1 MPAMRAQAGV
11 MGMTVVE
18 ENFRYASAP
27 ERRERLVQFI
37 ADQGYCTITELSRAF
52 AVSEMTIRRD
62 VLRLVE
68 QDKVRGFRGGVG
80 SLSRQ
85 DMGGS
90 DYNFRAITMGEAKH
104 AIALKAV
111 DMVGPA
117 SVIALDAGTT
127 TNQVA
132 SLLPTDHAVKVVTHS
147 FPVVSSLVGNA
158 GVEVSCLGGILHPES
173 LSFDGP
179 ATLAAI
185 SNLQVETLF
194 LAASGMSER
203 GVFCGNGF
211 DAITKRALIDVAERV
226 VLLADSSKFLN
237 SAMVKICGW
246 DKVDRVII
254 DDGINEDQERMLEQ
268 HEVDVVKVEIIASK
282 SANAA
287 NTVAL
292 GAVL

>member
-1 MPAMRAQAGV
+1 
-11 MGMTVVE
+11 MTVAE
-18 ENFRYASAP
+18 ENFRYTSAP
-27 ERRERLVQFI
+27 ERRERLMQFI

-52 AVSEMTIRRD
+52 TVSEMTIRRD

-68 QDKVRGFRGGVG
+68 QGKVRGFRGGVG

-85 DMGGS
+85 DMAGS
-90 DYNFRAITMGEAKH
+90 DYNFRAITMGDAKH
-104 AIALKAV
+104 AIALRAV

-246 DKVDRVII
+246 GGVDRIII
-254 DDGINEDQERMLEQ
+254 DDGINEEQERMLEQ
-268 HEVDVVKVEIIASK
+268 HEVDVVKVAVKPSK
-282 SANAA
+282 PGNPVDSVAIGAA
-287 NTVAL
+287 L
-292 GAVL
+292 

>member
-1 MPAMRAQAGV
+1 
-11 MGMTVVE
+11 MTVAE

-158 GVEVSCLGGILHPES
+158 GVEVSCLGGIFHPES